1 MPVDLSKL
9 SISELE
15 KLKKGY
21 TKLYKTKLIDEIK
34 KLRKETE
41 QVKPKPKE
49 PKMKKPKTF
58 EQYFQ
63 ECIQNK
69 RIPPDTPLYLRKA
82 LERAMREHTQG
93 IVREKSAFEDFANK
107 YIIDSEPGL
116 LPLEFFRRQ
125 KEYLKEFLK
134 NHKNTKVRF
143 VLVCMMEKQEGNEK
157 LLFKVQDK
165 AYFHSN
171 LHINLESTDEK
182 DLLASVKHT
191 ILEKINIYQQNGS
204 GWYFKEIVNLEIH
217 TVDYRPMKGG
227 SYIPLPDWIMRKKAI
242 VSLRNK
248 DNKCFIWSILR
259 YLHPRE
265 KNDSRLTD
273 LYQYEHELNS
283 RGFTFPVKIRDIS
296 KFERLNPGLS
306 GINVFSVNES
316 KKFYPLRMAL
326 RDPHKTIDLFLYE
339 EDEQHHYSLIKNFSR
354 LFRSQITSRT
364 NEPIHICKR
373 CFTHFTKED
382 LLLKHTAYCSSNESA
397 AVKMPPSKTIL
408 KFQNYNKQFPIPFVI
423 YADFE
428 CFTKPMKSCCP
439 NPENSYS
446 YNYQK
451 HEPSGFC
458 FYIKGIVPGKT
469 FKPIL
474 YTKKTPNDDVSFI
487 FVSKLENV
495 VHKIYQDFYFRPLPL
510 RMTQEQRVSYSK
522 SEKCHICNEELLPT
536 DKVCDHCHFTGEY
549 RGAAHR
555 NCNLQCRKPMIIPVV
570 FHNLQGYDAHL
581 FIKQLS
587 SLKGDLTCIPST
599 EEKYISFSKKIKVD
613 EYQSRDGKNVS
624 LNMELRFID
633 SYKFL
638 QTSLANLVKNLHPD
652 DFYNTK
658 EIFRENVDLL
668 TRKGV
673 YPYDYVSSIE
683 KLSETQLPPKEEFYS
698 KLNDECISD
707 DDYQHAIN
715 VWNTFKCKT
724 IRDYHDLYLKSDV
737 LLLAD
742 VFENFRKTCLHHYNL
757 DPTHYY
763 TSPALAWD
771 ACLKETGQE
780 LQLLHDYDMLMM
792 FEKGIRG
799 GISHISKRYG
809 QANNKYMKDYDPDE
823 PSTYIQYLDANNLY
837 GWAMSQS
844 LPTHGFKWM
853 RDLTKDTVMDIL
865 EKSNHSMI
873 NPKNKKGY
881 IFEVDLEYPP

>member
-1 MPVDLSKL
+1 MPVDLNKL

-41 QVKPKPKE
+41 QVKPTPKE

-107 YIIDSEPGL
+107 YIIDGEPGL

-171 LHINLESTDEK
+171 LHINLESTNEK
-182 DLLASVKHT
+182 DLLASVIHT

-227 SYIPLPDWIMRKKAI
+227 SYILLSDWIMRKKAI

-248 DNKCFIWSILR
+248 DKCFIWSILR
-259 YLHPRE
+259 YL
-265 KNDSRLTD
+265 
-273 LYQYEHELNS
+273 
-283 RGFTFPVKIRDIS
+283 
-296 KFERLNPGLS
+296 
-306 GINVFSVNES
+306 
-316 KKFYPLRMAL
+316 
-326 RDPHKTIDLFLYE
+326 
-339 EDEQHHYSLIKNFSR
+339 
-354 LFRSQITSRT
+354 
-364 NEPIHICKR
+364 
-373 CFTHFTKED
+373 
-382 LLLKHTAYCSSNESA
+382 
-397 AVKMPPSKTIL
+397 
-408 KFQNYNKQFPIPFVI
+408 
-423 YADFE
+423 
-428 CFTKPMKSCCP
+428 
-439 NPENSYS
+439 
-446 YNYQK
+446 
-451 HEPSGFC
+451 
-458 FYIKGIVPGKT
+458 
-469 FKPIL
+469 
-474 YTKKTPNDDVSFI
+474 YTKKTPNDDIPSI
-487 FVSKLENV
+487 FVSKLEKV
-495 VHKIYQDFYFRPLPL
+495 VHKIYQDFYSRPLPL

-522 SEKCHICNEELLPT
+522 SEKCHICNEDILTPD

-549 RGAAHR
+549 RGAAHQS
-555 NCNLQCRKPMIIPVV
+555 CNLQCRKPMIIPVI

-587 SLKGDLTCIPST
+587 KLNGDLFCIPST

-613 EYQSRDGKNVS
+613 EYQSRNLRTVS
-624 LNMELRFID
+624 LYLELRFID

-638 QTSLANLVKNLHPD
+638 QTSLANLVKNLQPD

-658 EIFRENVDLL
+658 TVIQEPKALELL

-673 YPYDYVSSIE
+673 YPYDYISSIE
-683 KLSETQLPPKEEFYS
+683 TLTETQLPPKDSFY
-698 KLNDECISD
+698 
-707 DDYQHAIN
+707 
-715 VWNTFKCKT
+715 
-724 IRDYHDLYLKSDV
+724 
-737 LLLAD
+737 
-742 VFENFRKTCLHHYNL
+742 
-757 DPTHYY
+757 
-763 TSPALAWD
+763 
-771 ACLKETGQE
+771 
-780 LQLLHDYDMLMM
+780 
-792 FEKGIRG
+792 
-799 GISHISKRYG
+799 
-809 QANNKYMKDYDPDE
+809 
-823 PSTYIQYLDANNLY
+823 
-837 GWAMSQS
+837 
-844 LPTHGFKWM
+844 
-853 RDLTKDTVMDIL
+853 
-865 EKSNHSMI
+865 
-873 NPKNKKGY
+873 
-881 IFEVDLEYPP
+881 

>member
-1 MPVDLSKL
+1 MPVDLNKL

-339 EDEQHHYSLIKNFSR
+339 EDGQHHYSLIKNFSR

-487 FVSKLENV
+487 FVSKLEKV

-587 SLKGDLTCIPST
+587 SLKGDLICIPST

-633 SYKFL
+633 SCKFL
-638 QTSLANLVKNLHPD
+638 QTSL
-652 DFYNTK
+652 
-658 EIFRENVDLL
+658 
-668 TRKGV
+668 
-673 YPYDYVSSIE
+673 VSF
-683 KLSETQLPPKEEFYS
+683 L
-698 KLNDECISD
+698 
-707 DDYQHAIN
+707 
-715 VWNTFKCKT
+715 FKKT
-724 IRDYHDLYLKSDV
+724 I
-737 LLLAD
+737 
-742 VFENFRKTCLHHYNL
+742 T
-757 DPTHYY
+757 
-763 TSPALAWD
+763 
-771 ACLKETGQE
+771 
-780 LQLLHDYDMLMM
+780 
-792 FEKGIRG
+792 
-799 GISHISKRYG
+799 
-809 QANNKYMKDYDPDE
+809 
-823 PSTYIQYLDANNLY
+823 
-837 GWAMSQS
+837 
-844 LPTHGFKWM
+844 
-853 RDLTKDTVMDIL
+853 DTVTEIQT
-865 EKSNHSMI
+865 
-873 NPKNKKGY
+873 
-881 IFEVDLEYPP
+881 

>member
-1 MPVDLSKL
+1 MPVDLNKL

-41 QVKPKPKE
+41 QVKPKPKV
-49 PKMKKPKTF
+49 KKPKTF

-69 RIPPDTPLYLRKA
+69 RIPSDTPLYLRKA

-273 LYQYEHELNS
+273 LRQYEHELNIP

-296 KFERLNPGLS
+296 KFESLNSNPP

-339 EDEQHHYSLIKNFSR
+339 EDGQHHYSLIKNFSR

-487 FVSKLENV
+487 FVSKLEKV

-522 SEKCHICNEELLPT
+522 SEKCHICNEDILTPD

-549 RGAAHR
+549 RGAAHW

-570 FHNLQGYDAHL
+570 IHNLQGYDAHL

-587 SLKGDLTCIPST
+587 KLNGDLFCIPST
-599 EEKYISFSKKIKVD
+599 EEKYISFSKKIKVY
-613 EYQSRDGKNVS
+613 EYQSRNRRTVS
-624 LNMELRFID
+624 LYLELRFID

-638 QTSLANLVKNLHPD
+638 QTSLANLVKNLQPD

-683 KLSETQLPPKEEFYS
+683 KLSETQLPPKEEFCS

-715 VWNTFKCKT
+715 VWNTFTCKT
-724 IRDYHDLYLKSDV
+724 IRDYHDLCLKSDV
-737 LLLAD
+737 LLLRMY
-742 VFENFRKTCLHHYNL
+742 FR
-757 DPTHYY
+757 
-763 TSPALAWD
+763 
-771 ACLKETGQE
+771 
-780 LQLLHDYDMLMM
+780 
-792 FEKGIRG
+792 
-799 GISHISKRYG
+799 
-809 QANNKYMKDYDPDE
+809 
-823 PSTYIQYLDANNLY
+823 
-837 GWAMSQS
+837 
-844 LPTHGFKWM
+844 
-853 RDLTKDTVMDIL
+853 
-865 EKSNHSMI
+865 
-873 NPKNKKGY
+873 
-881 IFEVDLEYPP
+881 IFEQLVSAITN

>member
-1 MPVDLSKL
+1 
-9 SISELE
+9 
-15 KLKKGY
+15 
-21 TKLYKTKLIDEIK
+21 
-34 KLRKETE
+34 
-41 QVKPKPKE
+41 
-49 PKMKKPKTF
+49 
-58 EQYFQ
+58 
-63 ECIQNK
+63 
-69 RIPPDTPLYLRKA
+69 
-82 LERAMREHTQG
+82 
-93 IVREKSAFEDFANK
+93 
-107 YIIDSEPGL
+107 
-116 LPLEFFRRQ
+116 
-125 KEYLKEFLK
+125 
-134 NHKNTKVRF
+134 
-143 VLVCMMEKQEGNEK
+143 MEKQEGNEK

-227 SYIPLPDWIMRKKAI
+227 SYIPLRDWIMRKKAI

-265 KNDSRLTD
+265 KKDSRLTD
-273 LYQYEHELNS
+273 LYQYEHELNIP
-283 RGFTFPVKIRDIS
+283 RGFTFPVKIRDIT
-296 KFERLNPGLS
+296 KFESLNPDFP
-306 GINVFSVNES
+306 GINVFSLNKS
-316 KKFYPLRMAL
+316 KNFYPLRMAL
-326 RDPHKTIDLFLYE
+326 RDPHKTVDLFLYE
-339 EDEQHHYSLIKNFSR
+339 EDGQHHYSLIKNFSR

-364 NEPIHICKR
+364 NELIHICKR

-382 LLLKHTAYCSSNESA
+382 LLLKHTTYCSSNESA

-428 CFTKPMKSCCP
+428 CFTKPIGTCCP

-487 FVSKLENV
+487 FVSKLEKV

-555 NCNLQCRKPMIIPVV
+555 SCNLQCRKPMIIPVV

-587 SLKGDLTCIPST
+587 KLNGDLSCIPST

-613 EYQSRDGKNVS
+613 EYQSRNLRTVS
-624 LNMELRFID
+624 LYLELRFID

-638 QTSLANLVKNLHPD
+638 QTSLANLV
-652 DFYNTK
+652 
-658 EIFRENVDLL
+658 
-668 TRKGV
+668 
-673 YPYDYVSSIE
+673 
-683 KLSETQLPPKEEFYS
+683 
-698 KLNDECISD
+698 
-707 DDYQHAIN
+707 
-715 VWNTFKCKT
+715 
-724 IRDYHDLYLKSDV
+724 
-737 LLLAD
+737 
-742 VFENFRKTCLHHYNL
+742 
-757 DPTHYY
+757 
-763 TSPALAWD
+763 
-771 ACLKETGQE
+771 
-780 LQLLHDYDMLMM
+780 
-792 FEKGIRG
+792 
-799 GISHISKRYG
+799 
-809 QANNKYMKDYDPDE
+809 
-823 PSTYIQYLDANNLY
+823 
-837 GWAMSQS
+837 
-844 LPTHGFKWM
+844 
-853 RDLTKDTVMDIL
+853 
-865 EKSNHSMI
+865 
-873 NPKNKKGY
+873 
-881 IFEVDLEYPP
+881 

>member
-1 MPVDLSKL
+1 MPVDLNKL

-58 EQYFQ
+58 EQYLQ

-107 YIIDSEPGL
+107 YIIDGEPGL

-143 VLVCMMEKQEGNEK
+143 VLICMMVKQEGNEK

-182 DLLASVKHT
+182 DLLGSVIHT

-273 LYQYEHELNS
+273 LRQYEHELNIP

-296 KFERLNPGLS
+296 KFESLNSNPP

-339 EDEQHHYSLIKNFSR
+339 EDGQHHYSLIKNFSR

-397 AVKMPPSKTIL
+397 AVKMPPSKNIL

-474 YTKKTPNDDVSFI
+474 YTKKTPNDDVS
-487 FVSKLENV
+487 
-495 VHKIYQDFYFRPLPL
+495 YF
-510 RMTQEQRVSYSK
+510 
-522 SEKCHICNEELLPT
+522 C
-536 DKVCDHCHFTGEY
+536 F
-549 RGAAHR
+549 
-555 NCNLQCRKPMIIPVV
+555 
-570 FHNLQGYDAHL
+570 
-581 FIKQLS
+581 
-587 SLKGDLTCIPST
+587 
-599 EEKYISFSKKIKVD
+599 
-613 EYQSRDGKNVS
+613 
-624 LNMELRFID
+624 
-633 SYKFL
+633 
-638 QTSLANLVKNLHPD
+638 
-652 DFYNTK
+652 
-658 EIFRENVDLL
+658 
-668 TRKGV
+668 
-673 YPYDYVSSIE
+673 
-683 KLSETQLPPKEEFYS
+683 
-698 KLNDECISD
+698 
-707 DDYQHAIN
+707 
-715 VWNTFKCKT
+715 
-724 IRDYHDLYLKSDV
+724 
-737 LLLAD
+737 
-742 VFENFRKTCLHHYNL
+742 
-757 DPTHYY
+757 
-763 TSPALAWD
+763 
-771 ACLKETGQE
+771 
-780 LQLLHDYDMLMM
+780 
-792 FEKGIRG
+792 
-799 GISHISKRYG
+799 
-809 QANNKYMKDYDPDE
+809 
-823 PSTYIQYLDANNLY
+823 
-837 GWAMSQS
+837 
-844 LPTHGFKWM
+844 
-853 RDLTKDTVMDIL
+853 
-865 EKSNHSMI
+865 
-873 NPKNKKGY
+873 
-881 IFEVDLEYPP
+881 

>member
-1 MPVDLSKL
+1 MPVDLNKL

-143 VLVCMMEKQEGNEK
+143 VLVCMMKKQEGNEK

-191 ILEKINIYQQNGS
+191 ILQKINIYQQNGS

-339 EDEQHHYSLIKNFSR
+339 EDGQHHYSLIKNFSR

-439 NPENSYS
+439 NPESHTLIITRSMNH
-446 YNYQK
+446 QGFVFILKGLFLVK
-451 HEPSGFC
+451 HLNQF
-458 FYIKGIVPGKT
+458 FILR
-469 FKPIL
+469 KPQS
-474 YTKKTPNDDVSFI
+474 DDVSFI
-487 FVSKLENV
+487 FVSKLEKV

-633 SYKFL
+633 SCKFL
-638 QTSLANLVKNLHPD
+638 QTSL
-652 DFYNTK
+652 
-658 EIFRENVDLL
+658 
-668 TRKGV
+668 
-673 YPYDYVSSIE
+673 VSF
-683 KLSETQLPPKEEFYS
+683 L
-698 KLNDECISD
+698 
-707 DDYQHAIN
+707 
-715 VWNTFKCKT
+715 FKKT
-724 IRDYHDLYLKSDV
+724 I
-737 LLLAD
+737 
-742 VFENFRKTCLHHYNL
+742 T
-757 DPTHYY
+757 
-763 TSPALAWD
+763 
-771 ACLKETGQE
+771 
-780 LQLLHDYDMLMM
+780 
-792 FEKGIRG
+792 
-799 GISHISKRYG
+799 
-809 QANNKYMKDYDPDE
+809 
-823 PSTYIQYLDANNLY
+823 
-837 GWAMSQS
+837 
-844 LPTHGFKWM
+844 
-853 RDLTKDTVMDIL
+853 DTVTEIQT
-865 EKSNHSMI
+865 
-873 NPKNKKGY
+873 
-881 IFEVDLEYPP
+881 